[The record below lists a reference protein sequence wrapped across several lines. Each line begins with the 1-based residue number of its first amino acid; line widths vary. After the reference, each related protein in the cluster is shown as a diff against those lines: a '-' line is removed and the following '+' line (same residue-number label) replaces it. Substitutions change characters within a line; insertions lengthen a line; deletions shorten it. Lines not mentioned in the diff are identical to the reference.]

1 MPGPRFAGKLDARS
15 RAADVVAEAL
25 RDAILG
31 GEVKDGERLNQGEI
45 ADEFGISRVPVREAI
60 GRLQAEGL
68 VSAEPHKKAVVIG
81 FDQHRM
87 AEVFEIRALLEPH
100 ALATATPSLDA
111 STLSRLRQL
120 CEQSER
126 CDDPSQWLGLHSEF
140 HRQLLAASESR
151 ITLSVIEHL
160 SGQVERYLLSSKV
173 GTSRDAIP
181 PERRVILD
189 AFQDPGYRRET
200 DAEHRELLNAL
211 ASGDHREAIEMLRLH
226 ILSTRHR
233 LLVAVADQDGD
244 LATDPPA
251 GRGESSLGPQAP
263 G

>member
-1 MPGPRFAGKLDARS
+1 MATPRFAGAVDAR
-15 RAADVVAEAL
+15 RTAADVVAEAI

-31 GEVKDGERLNQGEI
+31 GELKDGERLNQAEI
-45 ADEFGISRVPVREAI
+45 ADEFGISRVPVREAV

-68 VSAEPHKKAVVIG
+68 VSAEPHKRAIVIG

-100 ALATATPSLDA
+100 ALATATPNLDA
-111 STLSRLRQL
+111 GALTRLRQI

-140 HRQLLAASESR
+140 HRLLLAASDSR

-160 SGQVERYLLSSKV
+160 SAQVERYLLSSKV
-173 GTSRDAIP
+173 NPVTEAIP

-189 AFQDPGYRRET
+189 AFQDPRYRRET

-211 ASGDHREAIEMLRLH
+211 VAGEHREAIEILRLH

-233 LLVAVADQDGD
+233 LLVAVAGQDGVAAAVND
-244 LATDPPA
+244 AEGVPPDP
-251 GRGESSLGPQAP
+251 QI
-263 G
+263 